1 MECLA
6 VIPARGGS
14 TGLPRKNLTMVGGVP
29 LVVRAVRS
37 ALAASHITRTVVS
50 TEDEE
55 IANVAR
61 DADAEVVMRPAELA
75 DDIIMPDFAV
85 LHVLETLVS
94 EEDYHPDLV
103 CFIQCTSSL
112 TRPDDLDRGIE
123 TLLEQEADCLLS
135 VFPTH
140 IFLWRR
146 TADGFAKSVG
156 HDSNVMRKGRQE
168 LEPRYRET
176 GAFYVMRT
184 DGFIAARNRL
194 FGRVTLFEMPPE
206 RSVDIDTPL
215 DLEFAEILFSR
226 NK

>member
-14 TGLPRKNLTMVGGVP
+14 KGLPRKNLQTVGGRP
-29 LVVRAVRS
+29 LIVRAVRS

-50 TEDEE
+50 TNNEE

-61 DADAEVVMRPAELA
+61 DAAAEIIMRPTELA
-75 DDIIMPDFAV
+75 NDVIMPDFAV
-85 LHVLETLVS
+85 LHVLETLAA
-94 EEDYHPDLV
+94 EEGYHPDLT
-103 CFIQCTSSL
+103 CFIQCTSPF
-112 TRPDDLDRGIE
+112 TRPDDLDRGVE
-123 TLLEQEADCLLS
+123 ELLAKEADCLLS
-135 VFPTH
+135 VIATH
-140 IFLWRR
+140 VFLWRR
-146 TADGFAKSVG
+146 TADGFAESVG

-226 NK
+226 NE

>member
-112 TRPDDLDRGIE
+112 TRPDDLGESRHFW
-123 TLLEQEADCLLS
+123 S
-135 VFPTH
+135 KRPTVCCRFFLP
-140 IFLWRR
+140 IFFCGAERLM
-146 TADGFAKSVG
+146 D
-156 HDSNVMRKGRQE
+156 
-168 LEPRYRET
+168 LPR
-176 GAFYVMRT
+176 A
-184 DGFIAARNRL
+184 
-194 FGRVTLFEMPPE
+194 
-206 RSVDIDTPL
+206 
-215 DLEFAEILFSR
+215 
-226 NK
+226 